1 MWWVLLFLFTFEYSK
16 TVMALLPKISSSL
29 SGKCN
34 LISFTEETNPY
45 VLNNNTTG
53 WGTPNI
59 DTTDIDYAVVQFFNL
74 EQTPAIQASGEGT
87 ITGNVFTVVTH
98 YSGIFAV
105 GQTLT
110 GPGIAP
116 GTVITAL
123 LTGTG
128 SNNGGTY
135 QVNISQPISLTTI
148 NAISLTS
155 QYVFKDVSTSLDLYS
170 NVIGAPTPGSFPI
183 LTNATWNNPDGIY
196 QLVYKI
202 VDSDGVIY
210 TNETQH
216 VLFLCN
222 LCNCKDALI
231 QKLINA
237 CDTPTV
243 TKLKEQ
249 VDQMEIFI
257 YGIQSAFACA
267 DFDTADS
274 ILNAA
279 STFCET
285 LLGCLGCGC
294 SGKC

>member
-1 MWWVLLFLFTFEYSK
+1 
-16 TVMALLPKISSSL
+16 MALLPKISSSL

-34 LISFTEETNPY
+34 LISFTEQTNPY
-45 VLNNNTTG
+45 VLNTNTTG

-59 DTTDIDYAVVQFFNL
+59 DTTDIDYAVVQFYNL
-74 EQTPAIQASGEGT
+74 EQTPAILASGDGT
-87 ITGNVFTVVTH
+87 IVGNVFTVVTH
-98 YSGIFAV
+98 LSGTFAV

-116 GTVITAL
+116 GTVITAIL
-123 LTGTG
+123 VGTG
-128 SNNGGTY
+128 NGNGDIY
-135 QVNISQPISLTTI
+135 QVNIAQPISLTTI
-148 NAISLTS
+148 NGVSLTS
-155 QYVFKDVSTSLDLYS
+155 QYILKDVTTGQDLYA
-170 NVIGAPTPGSFPI
+170 NVISAPTPGSFPI
-183 LTNATWNNPDGIY
+183 LTEANWSNPDGIY
-196 QLVYKI
+196 RLVYTI
-202 VDSDGVIY
+202 VDADGNVY

-222 LCNCKDALI
+222 LCNCKDALV
-231 QKLINA
+231 QKLIDA

-267 DFDTADS
+267 DFDTADG
-274 ILNAA
+274 ILDAA

-285 LLGCLGCGC
+285 LMGCMSCGC
-294 SGKC
+294 SGNC